1 LGKLRIEL
9 HVNGHKRT
17 VESYPMARLLDVL
30 REDLGLTGTKEGC
43 GEGECGACA
52 VLLDG
57 ELVNSCLVPVL
68 QVDGRNIL
76 TVEGLEK
83 NGRLH
88 PLQEAFAET
97 GGTQCGICTP
107 GMILASYQ
115 LLKQYPHPTDE
126 QIRAGLA
133 GNLCRCTGYQKIF
146 DEAPGTVDQ
155 VLRLLA
161 REPGVWRPIAGG
173 TDLMVL
179 FEAGQLPYRNL
190 VGLWRIP
197 ELHGITASETHVTLG
212 ALTTYTQIQRSEL
225 MRAEFP
231 LLVRAAS
238 WTGAVATQNRGTLAG
253 NIANGSP
260 AADSP
265 PALLVYDADIVLLS
279 ERDPRWLRYSHFHT
293 GYKTNLMERD
303 EIISHISLP
312 RTTAGCVHYL
322 RKVGTR
328 KAQAI
333 SKVALA
339 GLAKVND
346 GTIERIRIALGSVA
360 PMPIRCHRTEAVL
373 VDRELDRAT
382 IEEAKS
388 AIVTEISPID
398 DIRSTAD
405 YRTRV
410 TLNLLDEFLTS
421 LLP

>member
-1 LGKLRIEL
+1 MR
-9 HVNGHKRT
+9 V
-17 VESYPMARLLDVL
+17 Y
-30 REDLGLTGTKEGC
+30 
-43 GEGECGACA
+43 
-52 VLLDG
+52 
-57 ELVNSCLVPVL
+57 VPDYTL
-68 QVDGRNIL
+68 
-76 TVEGLEK
+76 
-83 NGRLH
+83 
-88 PLQEAFAET
+88 
-97 GGTQCGICTP
+97 
-107 GMILASYQ
+107 
-115 LLKQYPHPTDE
+115 
-126 QIRAGLA
+126 
-133 GNLCRCTGYQKIF
+133 
-146 DEAPGTVDQ
+146 EAPGTVDQ

-360 PMPIRCHRTEAVL
+360 PMPIRCYRTEAVL

-410 TLNLLDEFLTS
+410 TVNLLDEFLTS